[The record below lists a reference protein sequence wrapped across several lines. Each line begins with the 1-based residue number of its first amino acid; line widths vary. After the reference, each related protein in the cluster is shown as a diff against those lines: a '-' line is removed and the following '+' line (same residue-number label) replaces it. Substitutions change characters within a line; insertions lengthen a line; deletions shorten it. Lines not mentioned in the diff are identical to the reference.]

1 MVGRDAIGSQIS
13 PLYVLGWCEVLLLPV
28 NWLVVTTSLEFGQI
42 ACIPAKDF
50 PLMSRLID
58 SFQRPIDYLRVSVT
72 DRCDLRCTYC
82 LPKRF
87 KGFKEPLHWLQH
99 DEMARLIRLF
109 VLQGVCKVRLTG
121 GEPLLRRG
129 VCELAAHITR
139 LPGLR
144 DLSLSSNGTQLARYA
159 RELRQAGVHRLNIS
173 LDTLD
178 PACFTRITGRDC
190 LSDVLDGLRQARAAG
205 FSPIKLNMVVQ
216 SEVNVAEVHRMVA
229 FAIEQGF
236 VLRLIE
242 PMPVG
247 DTGRA
252 AQGVDLSL
260 LGEAL
265 ARQYELIAQIHGQG
279 AGPAR
284 YWCTANGNMSLGV
297 ITPMSRH
304 FCASCNRVR
313 LGVDGTLFLC
323 LGQHDQVPLG
333 RMMRNG
339 ASDAQLTAAI
349 LKGIAAKPERHEFN
363 ERPQQ
368 IVRFM
373 SQTGG

>member
-1 MVGRDAIGSQIS
+1 MS
-13 PLYVLGWCEVLLLPV
+13 
-28 NWLVVTTSLEFGQI
+28 TS
-42 ACIPAKDF
+42 
-50 PLMSRLID
+50 LID
-58 SFQRPIDYLRVSVT
+58 SFQRRIDYLRVSVT

-82 LPKRF
+82 LPKGF
-87 KGFKEPLHWLQH
+87 KGFEEPAHWMRH
-99 DEMARLIRLF
+99 DEMSRLVGLF
-109 VLQGVCKVRLTG
+109 VSMGVSKVRLTG

-129 VCELAAHITR
+129 VADLARQLTA

-144 DLSLSSNGTQLARYA
+144 DLSVSSNGTQLARHA
-159 RELRQAGVHRLNIS
+159 RPLREAGVSRLNIS
-173 LDTLD
+173 LDSLD
-178 PACFTRITGRDC
+178 AACFARITGRDC
-190 LSDVLDGLRQARAAG
+190 LDDVLEGLREARAVG
-205 FSPIKLNMVVQ
+205 FAPIKLNMVVQ
-216 SEVNVAEVHRMVA
+216 ADVNLDEVHRMVA

-252 AQGVDLSL
+252 SKGVDLSQ
-260 LGEAL
+260 LGESL
-265 ARQYELIAQIHGQG
+265 ADRHGLLPQILGQG

-284 YWCTANGNMSLGV
+284 YWCTPDGGMSLGV

-313 LGVDGTLFLC
+313 LGVDGTLYLC
-323 LGQHDQVPLG
+323 LGQNDRVPLG
-333 RMMRNG
+333 QMLRDG
-339 ASDAQLTAAI
+339 ASDEALQAAI
-349 LKGIAAKPERHEFN
+349 LAGIAAKPERHEFN